1 MATESTSITHASTL
15 LEELTARTRLSWLQV
30 AIAVELV
37 LILLLVAAA
46 YLNGILGRPFD
57 ISFWQ
62 ARLLWPAE
70 VAYILSA
77 SPLASGLRAGAIRAF
92 RPLVPLDDDGFRRLV
107 AGASLLN
114 RRREWMALGIGAGSM
129 LLITG
134 VSLGEESLEGFA
146 WLLALSELLAP
157 VLAGG
162 LLGLVINSSVSDSK
176 LFTELSRHPLNVSVF
191 DLGSLEPIARWSL
204 GTTLIF
210 IGGITLANLFLPRA
224 AFLDARAL
232 TFNLI
237 INIPIALVAV
247 VVFFLNMRTVHG
259 DMVEAKQRE
268 LKMVRENLLALSQ
281 ALQERTAKGQI
292 EDTRPLLDSIKAWTA
307 HEAWVGGLPE
317 WPYTT
322 AIKRNLVLSLFLPG
336 VVGILREA
344 LFGTLR
350 DWLSF

>member
-1 MATESTSITHASTL
+1 
-15 LEELTARTRLSWLQV
+15 
-30 AIAVELV
+30 
-37 LILLLVAAA
+37 
-46 YLNGILGRPFD
+46 
-57 ISFWQ
+57 
-62 ARLLWPAE
+62 
-70 VAYILSA
+70 
-77 SPLASGLRAGAIRAF
+77 LRVGAIRAF
-92 RPLVPLDDDGFRRLV
+92 RPLVPLDDDSFHRLV
-107 AGASLLN
+107 AEASLFN
-114 RRREWMALGIGAGSM
+114 RRREWTALSIGAGAM
-129 LLITG
+129 LLIIG
-134 VSLGEESLEGFA
+134 VSLGQEPMEGFA
-146 WLLALSELLAP
+146 WVLALSALPAP
-157 VLAGG
+157 ILAGG
-162 LLGLVINSSVSDSK
+162 LLGLVINASISDSK

-224 AFLDARAL
+224 AFLDTRAL

-237 INIPIALVAV
+237 INIPIALAAV
-247 VVFFLNMRTVHG
+247 VMFFHNMRTVHG

-268 LKMVRENLLALSQ
+268 LKMVRDNLLALSQ
-281 ALQERTAKGQI
+281 ALRERTAKGQI
-292 EDTRPLLDSIKAWTA
+292 EDTQTLLSSIKTWTA
-307 HEAWVGGLPE
+307 HEEWVRGLPE